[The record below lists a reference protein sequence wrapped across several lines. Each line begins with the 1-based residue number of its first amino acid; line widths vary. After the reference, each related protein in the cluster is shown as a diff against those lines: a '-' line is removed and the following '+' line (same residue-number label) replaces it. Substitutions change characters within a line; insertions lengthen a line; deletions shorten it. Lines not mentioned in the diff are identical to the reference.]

1 VCIIQ
6 IIVDRN
12 YKISVME
19 IIFSVYYLDYY
30 LIEIIKSELWK

>member
-12 YKISVME
+12 YKIRVME
-19 IIFSVYYLDYY
+19 IIFSIYCSDYC
-30 LIEIIKSELWK
+30 W